1 MEKVILAVGII
12 GKTENLG
19 LENTSAQVST
29 GQLVVDNWGATNEPG
44 LYAIGDLVGAPWLA
58 HKASHEGVICV
69 ERIAGVENVHPLDSS
84 NIPGC
89 TYSRPQVASVGL
101 TQKLAEDAAT
111 RSVLDIFRSLVTVR
125 QSLLVKWMVSSK
137 LFLTRQPEN
146 YLGPT

>member
-1 MEKVILAVGII
+1 M
-12 GKTENLG
+12 
-19 LENTSAQVST
+19 
-29 GQLVVDNWGATNEPG
+29 GATHEPG
-44 LYAIGDLVGAPWLA
+44 LHAIGDLVGAPWLA